1 MSSFGLPDAA
11 QVAAMSPAEREAFA
25 RVLDRERRRVE
36 AKVAMFVH
44 TVAQVGGHLD
54 DKHRT
59 PKAWGQA
66 ACNWSGAE
74 AARFVKAGTALATF
88 DSARELA
95 EAGELGVAQLHAL
108 SSVVSN
114 PRVQDHLANGEAML
128 VGAAVSLD
136 YADYLVALNT
146 WVAAADPD
154 GAHQSAER
162 AHRNRRARVGIVGNE
177 CVLDAVGGATAGV
190 QLKEILDAFA
200 HSEWLADWDEGVL
213 VHGDSMCPGLL
224 SRTDAQR
231 RFDALLAIFHAAA
244 GMATDGTGTGV
255 TINLLV
261 GLDTFEHHLEKSL
274 GGNPKPLNP
283 NDPFTRCETDGGVV
297 IDAHDMLAAAATGYV
312 RRVVLDS
319 AGVVVDMGR
328 KQRLFTG
335 ALREAVLLSNRRCT
349 WSACQVPG
357 SVCQADHVLPW
368 SNAGP
373 TSTTNGGPMCRHHNR
388 WKSRG
393 YRTERD
399 AHGHWHHYRPDGTE
413 IGWRAEAVA
422 IAGN

>member
-11 QVAAMSPAEREAFA
+11 AVAAMSPAEREAFA
-25 RVLDRERRRVE
+25 RVLDRERRQAE
-36 AKVAMFVH
+36 ARVAMFVH
-44 TVAQVGGHLD
+44 TVAQIGGHLE

-59 PKAWGQA
+59 PAAWGRA
-66 ACNWSGAE
+66 ACNWSDGE
-74 AARFVKAGTALATF
+74 AGRFVKAGKTLALF
-88 DSARELA
+88 DSARKLA

-108 SSVVSN
+108 SSVVAN
-114 PRVQDHLANGEAML
+114 PRVQDHLANGEARL
-128 VGAAVSLD
+128 VRDAVTLNYS
-136 YADYLVALNT
+136 DYLVTLNN
-146 WVAAADPD
+146 WVTAADPD

-162 AHRNRRARVGIVGNE
+162 AHRNRRARVGIVGDE
-177 CVLDAVGGATAGV
+177 CFLEAEGGATAGV

-200 HSEWLADWDEGVL
+200 HSEWLADWDQGVL
-213 VHGDSMCPGLL
+213 VHGDNMCPGLM

-244 GMATDGTGTGV
+244 GMSSDGTGTGV
-255 TINLLV
+255 TVNLLV

-283 NDPFTRCETDGGVV
+283 NDPLTRCETDSGVV
-297 IDAHDMLAAAATGYV
+297 IDAYDMLVAAAMGHV
-312 RRVVLDS
+312 RRVVLDG

-335 ALREAVLLSNRRCT
+335 ALRDAVLFGSRRCT
-349 WSACQVPG
+349 WCGCNVPG

-373 TSTTNGGPMCRHHNR
+373 TSASNGGPQCGHHNR

-393 YRTERD
+393 YRTHRD
-399 AHGHWHHYRPDGTE
+399 EHGHWHHYRPDGTE
-413 IGWRAEAVA
+413 IGWRAETVVVA
-422 IAGN
+422 GT